1 MLPSSNL
8 TAAIRFLSN
17 DLTKARPQDSK
28 SDTKHKAWCEMLTFS
43 LISRFSFF
51 FFIKKTFYTISL
63 FKFPDGILSCSGALP
78 KTKSLKQRE
87 NLSFINT
94 EECYTFE
101 TILLFCAWTSCLKP
115 IVIKPGPGIDL
126 VKKPGSRFY
135 GSTRKFTNFSFFWKL
150 LTTASTPKK
159 VNIPTTL

>member
-1 MLPSSNL
+1 
-8 TAAIRFLSN
+8 
-17 DLTKARPQDSK
+17 
-28 SDTKHKAWCEMLTFS
+28 MLTFS

-126 VKKPGSRFY
+126 VKKPGSWFY

-150 LTTASTPKK
+150 LQQLQHLRKLIFPQLCNLPSFSIFSSQVASKATRNAPHCNLIYFL
-159 VNIPTTL
+159 VN